1 MVFLCWQAPRDNP
14 WVSIGGRAVQPFLP
28 EGEPI
33 DPKAPGPFAFADADY
48 LQGIMKEAGFANVQ
62 MDSVNVDLHLGDD
75 LESAMQASG
84 EVGPVARVLAELSGD
99 TKQQALAAVREAFT
113 PHVTERGLDLGC
125 AAWLVSANAG

>member
-1 MVFLCWQAPRDNP
+1 M
-14 WVSIGGRAVQPFLP
+14 SIGGRAVQPFLP

-48 LQGIMKEAGFANVQ
+48 LRGIMYEAGFANVQ
-62 MDSVNVDLHLGDD
+62 MDSVSVDLHLGDD
-75 LESAMQASG
+75 LEAAMQASG

-99 TKQQALAAVREAFT
+99 TKQQALAAVREAFA